1 MSRRAAAFVLGL
13 ALALIAGGALWW
25 WLQGRGTQ
33 ARPGAPSPVEAGPT
47 EKLTVDLFFPADE
60 GLRTEK
66 RELAVTAAP
75 KDRIRKIVA
84 ALLSGP
90 VSSGAARP
98 FPEGVML
105 GSVQLGGDGTAYLDL
120 RWDGHPDPPSSGS
133 MEEMQ
138 RIYSLVNSITANVP
152 QATQLVLLWNGAQR
166 ETFSGHLDTSR
177 PLLPDRTLVMLPS
190 STPPT
195 QSQ

>member
-25 WLQGRGTQ
+25 WLQGRGGRV
-33 ARPGAPSPVEAGPT
+33 RPGAPSAVETGPT
-47 EKLTVDLFFPADE
+47 EKLTVELFFPADV

-66 RELAVTAAP
+66 RELDVTAAP
-75 KDRIRKIVA
+75 KDRIRKIVT

-105 GSVQLGGDGTAYLDL
+105 GSVQLGGDGTTYLDL
-120 RWDGHPDPPSSGS
+120 RWEGHPDPPASGS
-133 MEEMQ
+133 TEEMQ

-152 QATQLVLLWNGAQR
+152 QAKQLVLLWNGVQR
-166 ETFSGHLDTSR
+166 DTFSGHLDTSR
-177 PLLPDRTLVMLPS
+177 PFLPDRTLVTSP
-190 STPPT
+190 
-195 QSQ
+195 